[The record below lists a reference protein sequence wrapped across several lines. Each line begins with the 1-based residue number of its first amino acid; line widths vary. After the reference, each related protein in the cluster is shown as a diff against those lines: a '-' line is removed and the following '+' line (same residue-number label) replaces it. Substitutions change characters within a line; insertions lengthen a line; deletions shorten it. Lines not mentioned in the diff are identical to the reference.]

1 MSVYVDSSNLFSGTK
16 WKYPIVQTTGSLVCT
31 ENQRLQLQ
39 YSRTVELYKMFIL
52 FENLPPQI
60 IVPY

>member
-16 WKYPIVQTTGSLVCT
+16 LKYPIVQTTGSLVCT